1 MATAKKLPSG
11 QWRALVYSH
20 TETVNGKQKRIY
32 ESFTAPTK
40 KKAEY
45 MAAEYALNK
54 KRNKAL
60 KITVIEAINSYIDSK
75 ENILSPSTV
84 KEYRSYTRRYYSS
97 ISDIS
102 LESLKN
108 EHIQFEINALAKNMA
123 PKTVSNIY
131 GLLSAALTV
140 YYPEF
145 VLRVA
150 LPKKQKHE
158 MSIPT
163 TAEIKQMLDYSSG
176 TALYLPIVLAFSMG
190 LRRGEISGLKWSDI
204 NFENRTLHVHTTVVL
219 NDNNQWIT
227 KQPKSYEGNRILNIT
242 DIAYKELSRLYNNAS
257 GDSSVFPYL
266 PSAISN
272 GFIRM
277 TKDLGIHHFRFH
289 DLRHYY
295 ASIMLSVNVP
305 DKYAM
310 KRMGHATNAVL
321 KNVYQHLIDEKDKE
335 ITDSINSYFDSEFQA

>member
-20 TETVNGKQKRIY
+20 KETVNGKQKRIY

-40 KKAEY
+40 KEAEY

-54 KRNKAL
+54 KRNKSL
-60 KITVIEAINSYIDSK
+60 KLTVIDAINSYIDNK
-75 ENILSPSTV
+75 EHIISPSTV
-84 KEYRSYTRRYYSS
+84 KQYRSYAKNYYTS
-97 ISDIS
+97 IRDIP

-108 EHIQFEINALAKNMA
+108 EHIQIEINNLAKGRS

-131 GLLSAALTV
+131 GLLSAAVSTF
-140 YYPEF
+140 YPDF
-145 VLRVA
+145 RINVT

-158 MSIPT
+158 MTLPHT
-163 TAEIKQMLDYSSG
+163 EEIKRMLECSYG
-176 TALYLPIVLAFSMG
+176 TSLYLPIIFAFSMG
-190 LRRGEISGLKWSDI
+190 LRRGEISGLKWSDVDLQK
-204 NFENRTLHVHTTVVL
+204 RTIHIHTAIVL
-219 NDNNQWIT
+219 NDKNEWVS
-227 KQPKSYEGNRILNIT
+227 KQPKSYEGNRILDIPDIVYDELLKLSKNISP
-242 DIAYKELSRLYNNAS
+242 DDNI
-257 GDSSVFPYL
+257 FPYL

-272 GFIRM
+272 GFRRM
-277 TKDLGIHHFRFH
+277 KAKLGIQNIRFH

-335 ITDSINSYFDSEFQA
+335 VTDSINAYLRENF